1 MPPEHASPARGT
13 LEGKVVA
20 RDDAP
25 VAASAPSAASSD
37 PPMAFPM
44 REVTSPLRRFWRHPA
59 VKTAVTI
66 LAVVGIAAVVG
77 PVLLPSRYQSPTP
90 LQLVPPSFVHWLGT
104 DLNGRDQLYRVLIG
118 ARISLVVGLAGAMIS
133 FFIGTTYGLISGYTG
148 GRVDAAMMRLVDV
161 IYSVP
166 RLIFIIIL
174 INIAEQRFHRWLQEV
189 FGVSRL
195 ASFRELPNYSKTLIL
210 IISLGLVE
218 WLTMARIVR
227 GQVLVLKNM
236 QFVTAARSLGQSH
249 AKVLTK
255 HLLPNL
261 TGIIAVYLTLT
272 IPAVILDESFL
283 SYLGLGVDASQASWG
298 TLLSDGAQ
306 AVNPIRSSWWLLVFP
321 AAVMSATLLALNF
334 LGDGLR
340 DALDPRSK

>member
-1 MPPEHASPARGT
+1 M
-13 LEGKVVA
+13 
-20 RDDAP
+20 P
-25 VAASAPSAASSD
+25 VAASGPSL
-37 PPMAFPM
+37 PPSG
-44 REVTSPLRRFWRHPA
+44 ELVTPPLRATISPLARFWRHPA
-59 VKTAVTI
+59 VKVAMLI
-66 LAVVGIAAVVG
+66 LLLVGGSALFG
-77 PVLLPSRYQSPTP
+77 PLLLPTGYGEPTS
-90 LQLVPPSFVHWLGT
+90 LQLAHPSTQHWLGT
-104 DLNGRDQLYRVLIG
+104 DLNGRDQLYRVFIG
-118 ARISLVVGLAGAMIS
+118 ARISLLVGLAGALIS
-133 FFIGTTYGLISGYTG
+133 FFIGTSYGLVAGYIG
-148 GRVDAAMMRLVDV
+148 GRTDAGMMRLVDV

-174 INIAEQRFHRWLQEV
+174 INIAEQRFHGWLQGL
-189 FGVSRL
+189 FGGSRL
-195 ASFRELPNYSKTLIL
+195 AAFRELPNYSKTLIL
-210 IISLGLVE
+210 ILSLGLIE

-236 QFVTAARSLGQSH
+236 QFVTAARSLGQTH
-249 AKVLTK
+249 YRVLTR

-261 TGIIAVYLTLT
+261 SGIIAVYLTLT

-321 AAVMSATLLALNF
+321 AGIMSATLLALNF